1 MSDEERTSAH
11 EGEDGTDDAQEE
23 GQGVRSRYNL
33 RQRMTVREQERSHQ
47 SSPLFPSMIQGR
59 LNDQSA
65 ELIANLRKTL
75 ADTERL
81 LSTPRMSVANALDGG
96 QHRKTRD
103 SQQEDAIGDDALEK
117 DARKSRN
124 TDSRVQEHSRE
135 VRNCHDE
142 KNRRRSD
149 DDDAGSGCASHR
161 RKSKE
166 RSQRD
171 QSGSS
176 HALRTEKRTE
186 KDKQKNCTEERLK
199 EKKHVHRGRNGSPSA
214 SLSSRSSS

>member
-33 RQRMTVREQERSHQ
+33 RPRVTMREQERSHQ
-47 SSPLFPSMIQGR
+47 SSPLFQSMIHGR

-96 QHRKTRD
+96 QHRRT
-103 SQQEDAIGDDALEK
+103 QDATG
-117 DARKSRN
+117 R
-124 TDSRVQEHSRE
+124 
-135 VRNCHDE
+135 
-142 KNRRRSD
+142 
-149 DDDAGSGCASHR
+149 
-161 RKSKE
+161 
-166 RSQRD
+166 
-171 QSGSS
+171 SGSTS
-176 HALRTEKRTE
+176 T
-186 KDKQKNCTEERLK
+186 
-199 EKKHVHRGRNGSPSA
+199 
-214 SLSSRSSS
+214 SSRRT